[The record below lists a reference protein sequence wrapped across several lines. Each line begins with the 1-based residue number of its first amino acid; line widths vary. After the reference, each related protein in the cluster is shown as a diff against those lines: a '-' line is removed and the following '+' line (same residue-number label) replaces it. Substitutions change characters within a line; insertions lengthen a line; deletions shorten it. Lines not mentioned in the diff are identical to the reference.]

1 MKTNPLLRLDRRF
14 WVIILALVLFVT
26 GFSVASYS
34 ETAGG
39 TVRVDRVDFVTDEGY
54 KMSAK
59 LYIPDNATVET
70 PAPGILTIPGGNANL
85 ENMSDVDIE
94 LARRGYV
101 VMAIDPYTIGRSE
114 IVNTPDVGSR
124 AAMDYLMSLNFVDSD
139 CIGAMGHSAGTG
151 RAKWAV
157 TTDPDCTVIRDGVKA
172 VFYLAA
178 GDFNLEG
185 VNMGVFIG
193 SWDNTYGQGKISAR
207 DIATAE
213 PFIDQIGAN
222 PIELGT
228 WYDMGDGTSRILYTG
243 NSGHPTAL
251 MLKEPILDVVSF
263 FEQALAPAP
272 VPADGIG
279 YVAKEVGTSIGIIAV
294 LMMMFPVISLLL
306 DTKFFGTIIRPMPAP
321 VSGVNAPFLFYL
333 IMPAIINTLICQ
345 WAVYNGQMILG
356 NFSSV
361 LRINNTN
368 GFVFWFGCSALLTV
382 TILAIRF
389 KWDGKIDKERI
400 TTHAKTSWP
409 NFFKALLLGFIA
421 VGVVYLMTYFAEVF
435 WGLSPRIWKVQI
447 NVLNS
452 TRWGLFLTYF
462 PLYLVFFGVFNFSQ
476 TIGLKIRGQSEAGF
490 TRLVWLTSTI
500 PAGLFLL
507 YAYGKLW
514 LTGYTAITNVQMSR
528 ANSTLLNCIL
538 TYFITCKVTTFCY
551 KKTGSY
557 HTGAVINA
565 IIMTWTAVA
574 TDLVTAI

>member
-14 WVIILALVLFVT
+14 WVIILALVLFIT

-94 LARRGYV
+94 LSRRGYV

-139 CIGAMGHSAGTG
+139 CIGTMGHSAGTG

-178 GDFNLEG
+178 SDFNLEG

-213 PFIDQIGAN
+213 PFTDELGAN
-222 PIELGT
+222 PIELGK
-228 WYDMGDGTSRILYTG
+228 WYDMGDGTSRVLYTG

-251 MLKEPILDVVSF
+251 LLKEPIMDVVNF

-279 YVAKEVGTSIGIIAV
+279 YVGKEVGTSIGIIAV

-306 DTKFFGTIIRPMPAP
+306 DTKFFGTIRRPMPAP

-345 WAVYNGQMILG
+345 WAVYNGQMFLG
-356 NFSSV
+356 NFKSV

-389 KWDGKIDKERI
+389 KWDSKIDKERI
-400 TTHAKTSWP
+400 TTHAKTTWP

-447 NVLNS
+447 NILNS

-514 LTGYTAITNVQMSR
+514 ITGYTAITNVQMSR

-574 TDLVTAI
+574 TDLVTAL

>member
-1 MKTNPLLRLDRRF
+1 MKTNPLSRLDRRF
-14 WVIILALVLFVT
+14 WVIILALVLFIT

-94 LARRGYV
+94 LSRRGYV

-124 AAMDYLMSLNFVDSD
+124 AAMDYLMSLNFVDSH

-178 GDFNLEG
+178 SDFNLEG

-213 PFIDQIGAN
+213 PFTDELGVN
-222 PIELGT
+222 PIELGK
-228 WYDMGDGTSRILYTG
+228 WYDMGDGTSRVLYTG

-251 MLKEPILDVVSF
+251 LLKEPIMDVVNF

-279 YVAKEVGTSIGIIAV
+279 YVGKEVGTSIGIIAV

-306 DTKFFGTIIRPMPAP
+306 DTKFFGTIRRPMPAP

-345 WAVYNGQMILG
+345 WAVYNGQMFLG
-356 NFSSV
+356 NFKSV

-400 TTHAKTSWP
+400 TTHAKTTWP

-447 NVLNS
+447 NILNS

-514 LTGYTAITNVQMSR
+514 ITGYTAITNVQMSR

-574 TDLVTAI
+574 TDLVTAL

>member
-1 MKTNPLLRLDRRF
+1 MEKLKKLDRRI
-14 WVIILALVLFVT
+14 WVILLSLVLFIG
-26 GFSVASYS
+26 GFSTASYS
-34 ETAGG
+34 ETSGG
-39 TVRVDRVDFVTDEGY
+39 TVKVDRIDFVTDEGY
-54 KMSAK
+54 RMSAK
-59 LYIPDNATVET
+59 LYVPQTATEDS
-70 PAPGILTIPGGNANL
+70 PAPGILALPGGNASL
-85 ENMSDVDIE
+85 ENMSSVAIE
-94 LARRGYV
+94 LSRRGYV
-101 VMAIDPYTIGRSE
+101 VMAVDPYTIGRSE

-124 AAMDYLMSLNFVDSD
+124 AAMDYLMSMKFVDPH

-157 TTDPDCTVIRDGVKA
+157 TTDPDCTVVREGVKA

-178 GDFNLEG
+178 GNFNLEG

-213 PFIDQIGAN
+213 PFTEQMGAS

-251 MLKEPILDVVSF
+251 LLKEPILDMVDF

-272 VPADGIG
+272 IPAEGIS
-279 YVAKEVGTSIGIIAV
+279 YAAKEIGTAIGIIAV
-294 LMMMFPVISLLL
+294 LIMMFPVLSLLL
-306 DTKFFGTIIRPMPAP
+306 DTSFFSSIIRPMPAP

-345 WAVYNGQMILG
+345 WAIYNGQMFLG
-356 NFSSV
+356 NFKSV

-389 KWDGKIDKERI
+389 KWDGTINKERI
-400 TTHAKTSWP
+400 LTHAKTSWP
-409 NFFKALLLGFIA
+409 NFFKALLLGLIA
-421 VGVVYLMTYFAEVF
+421 VGTVYVMTYAAEVF

-447 NVLNS
+447 NVLNN

-462 PLYLVFFGVFNFSQ
+462 PLYLLFFGVFNFSQ
-476 TIGLKIRGQSEAGF
+476 TIGLKIKGQSEAGF

-500 PAGLFLL
+500 PAALFLI

-514 LTGYTAITNVQMSR
+514 MTGYTAITNVQMSR

-574 TDLVTAI
+574 TDLIPAL

>member
-70 PAPGILTIPGGNANL
+70 PAPGILAIPGGNANL

-193 SWDNTYGQGKISAR
+193 SWDNPYGQGKISAR

-294 LMMMFPVISLLL
+294 LMMMGQPVTFAKMFPFILMLGITMVAAPGVPGGAVMAALGILQSMLGFDETMQGLMIAL
-306 DTKFFGTIIRPMPAP
+306 YIAQDSFGTAC
-321 VSGVNAPFLFYL
+321 N
-333 IMPAIINTLICQ
+333 
-345 WAVYNGQMILG
+345 
-356 NFSSV
+356 
-361 LRINNTN
+361 
-368 GFVFWFGCSALLTV
+368 V
-382 TILAIRF
+382 TG
-389 KWDGKIDKERI
+389 DG
-400 TTHAKTSWP
+400 A
-409 NFFKALLLGFIA
+409 IA
-421 VGVVYLMTYFAEVF
+421 VFMDSITKKGKAKKE
-435 WGLSPRIWKVQI
+435 KA
-447 NVLNS
+447 NV
-452 TRWGLFLTYF
+452 
-462 PLYLVFFGVFNFSQ
+462 
-476 TIGLKIRGQSEAGF
+476 
-490 TRLVWLTSTI
+490 
-500 PAGLFLL
+500 
-507 YAYGKLW
+507 
-514 LTGYTAITNVQMSR
+514 
-528 ANSTLLNCIL
+528 
-538 TYFITCKVTTFCY
+538 
-551 KKTGSY
+551 
-557 HTGAVINA
+557 
-565 IIMTWTAVA
+565 
-574 TDLVTAI
+574 